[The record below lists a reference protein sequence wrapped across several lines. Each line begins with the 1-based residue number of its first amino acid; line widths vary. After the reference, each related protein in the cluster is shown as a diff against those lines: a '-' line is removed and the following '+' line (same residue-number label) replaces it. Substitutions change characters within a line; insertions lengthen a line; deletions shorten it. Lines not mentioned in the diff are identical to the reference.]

1 MEAVHY
7 FREKSVFCGAVEM
20 QKTAVISEMAAN
32 IKKLQK
38 LRQNVIEISI
48 LEIFF
53 FCFKNFIHY
62 TFPCPCSKLECLLL
76 LHIPC

>member
-38 LRQNVIEISI
+38 LRQIVIEISI
-48 LEIFF
+48 LEIL
-53 FCFKNFIHY
+53 FCLQNFIHHS
-62 TFPCPCSKLECLLL
+62 FPRPCSKLVHLLF
-76 LHIPC
+76 LHLPC